1 MMRRKAPRN
10 ETRAQDEVFS
20 ALANPTRRELLTLL
34 RDGPQP
40 VKALAAQFELG
51 RPAISEHLK
60 VLRDAG
66 LVVEEARGRERHYHL
81 DAAPLEHMS
90 RWLDPY
96 EPLWRD
102 KLTAVGDCLDEEPS

>member
-1 MMRRKAPRN
+1 M
-10 ETRAQDEVFS
+10 TDEVFS
-20 ALANPTRRELLTLL
+20 ALANPTRRKLLTLL
-34 RDGPQP
+34 REGPQP
-40 VKALAAQFELG
+40 VKALAARFDLG

-81 DAAPLEHMS
+81 DPDPLEHMI

-96 EPLWRD
+96 EALRRGKASVPHG
-102 KLTAVGDCLDEEPS
+102 AGGDGGGERA

>member
-1 MMRRKAPRN
+1 M
-10 ETRAQDEVFS
+10 TDDVFS

-34 RDGPQP
+34 RESPQP
-40 VKALAAQFELG
+40 VKALAARFDLG

-81 DAAPLEHMS
+81 DASPLEHMI
-90 RWLDPY
+90 RWLAPY
-96 EPLWRD
+96 EALWRD
-102 KLTAVGDCLDEEPS
+102 RRATARDDGLNQEPS

>member
-1 MMRRKAPRN
+1 MRRKTPRY

-40 VKALAAQFELG
+40 VKALAARFELG

-81 DAAPLEHMS
+81 DAAPLVHMS
-90 RWLDPY
+90 RWLGPY
-96 EPLWRD
+96 EALWQEKLATVGHHRD
-102 KLTAVGDCLDEEPS
+102 EDPS